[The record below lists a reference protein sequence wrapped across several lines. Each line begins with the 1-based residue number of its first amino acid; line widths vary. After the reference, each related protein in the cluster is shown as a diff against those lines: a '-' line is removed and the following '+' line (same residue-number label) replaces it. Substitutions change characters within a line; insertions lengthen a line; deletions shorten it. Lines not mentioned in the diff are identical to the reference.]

1 MDRVVLASEVEGVA
15 VPPPKLDAYVVPI
28 GDAVR
33 PKAFEIAATLRGT
46 GLKVD
51 IDLVGR
57 GPSKNL
63 DYANAIGARWAVIV
77 GDKELAK
84 GNVALR
90 NMETGEQREVAVSEL
105 SSVLGMDKPPMGG
118 VEFH

>member
-1 MDRVVLASEVEGVA
+1 VA
-15 VPPPKLDAYVVPI
+15 VSPPKLDAYVVPI
-28 GDAVR
+28 GDAAR
-33 PKAFEIAATLRGT
+33 AKAFEITTNLRGT

-63 DYANAIGARWAVIV
+63 DYANVMGARWAVLV

-90 NMETGEQREVAVSEL
+90 DMETGEQREVAVAEL
-105 SSVLGMDKPPMGG
+105 ASVLGMDKPPMGG

>member
-1 MDRVVLASEVEGVA
+1 M
-15 VPPPKLDAYVVPI
+15 PPPRLDAYVIPI
-28 GDAVR
+28 GDASR
-33 PKAFEIAATLRGT
+33 SKAFEIAATLRET
-46 GLKVD
+46 GLRVD
-51 IDLVGR
+51 VDLIGR

-63 DYANAIGARWAVIV
+63 DYANAMGARWAVLA

-90 NMETGEQREVAVSEL
+90 NMETGDQREVAVGEL
-105 SSVLGMDKPPMGG
+105 ASVLGMDKPPMGG